1 MPSARGL
8 LCVRCKPCACS
19 VKAQR
24 WRIDHS
30 CPKLLFMDISEI
42 SSAASGASSP
52 SVNAEALAVLQAL
65 RDELDG
71 IDWRLMETLRQRLDC
86 CCRIGL
92 HKRDHAIPMM
102 QPQRIGLVQQ
112 RAAEFA
118 VNHGIRSDFLR
129 SLYALIIEETCR
141 LELEVINAPAGASRG

>member
-1 MPSARGL
+1 MHT
-8 LCVRCKPCACS
+8 CS
-19 VKAQR
+19 
-24 WRIDHS
+24 
-30 CPKLLFMDISEI
+30 L
-42 SSAASGASSP
+42 SSAASDTSP
-52 SVNAEALAVLQAL
+52 ANDPEALAVLQAL

-71 IDWRLMETLRQRLDC
+71 IDWRLMEALRHRLDC

-118 VNHGIRSDFLR
+118 VNHGIRGDFIR

-141 LELEVINAPAGASRG
+141 LESEVIAAPAGEFSR

>member
-1 MPSARGL
+1 MHTAVNPN
-8 LCVRCKPCACS
+8 
-19 VKAQR
+19 
-24 WRIDHS
+24 
-30 CPKLLFMDISEI
+30 
-42 SSAASGASSP
+42 AAAHAFAA
-52 SVNAEALAVLQAL
+52 NANPEALAVLQAL

-71 IDWRLMETLRQRLDC
+71 IDWRLMEALRQRLDC

-118 VNHGIRSDFLR
+118 SNHGIRPDFLR
-129 SLYALIIEETCR
+129 ALYALVIEETCR
-141 LELEVINAPAGASRG
+141 LELEVIAAPAEAFRG

>member
-1 MPSARGL
+1 VHGVQALFTLGAGTKID
-8 LCVRCKPCACS
+8 VRPLE
-19 VKAQR
+19 R
-24 WRIDHS
+24 
-30 CPKLLFMDISEI
+30 
-42 SSAASGASSP
+42 ASSNMSISDTP
-52 SVNAEALAVLQAL
+52 VASLGATAPEDNPEAEAVLQAL

-92 HKRDHAIPMM
+92 HKREHAIPMM

-118 VNHGIRSDFLR
+118 ANHGIRGDFLR
-129 SLYALIIEETCR
+129 SLYALVIEETCR
-141 LELEVINAPAGASRG
+141 LELEVIDAPLGSLR